1 MKLERIDSAS
11 LAPYLPIEDVR
22 SNLIAMV
29 LTLLV
34 SIPAITWFGINV
46 LPADGRILA
55 CAFLCLI
62 PLLMIVLLTGNMIWA
77 LPESEGRLFKW
88 ARLFVDRNV
97 HGYELRCVR
106 NIYGDPTVTYE
117 IHRRGTPTPY
127 PGKKVMVSVPL
138 QTGVRCG
145 VIIPDMLGF
154 DCWWTIRVHDIS
166 LSSLNAVPVVRMENS
181 NGDRFTIDVE
191 SALRVLASEKS
202 SLEDYVLTS
211 HGGSVGRLVNGLMS
225 RLDAARHELLTE
237 RLERD
242 KAVGDIEEAVA
253 DIKAT
258 TRFQHSK
265 EAAAVRARL
274 VGKLAEHLQFR
285 DIPRRKRDAA

>member
-1 MKLERIDSAS
+1 
-11 LAPYLPIEDVR
+11 
-22 SNLIAMV
+22 
-29 LTLLV
+29 
-34 SIPAITWFGINV
+34 
-46 LPADGRILA
+46 
-55 CAFLCLI
+55 
-62 PLLMIVLLTGNMIWA
+62 
-77 LPESEGRLFKW
+77 
-88 ARLFVDRNV
+88 
-97 HGYELRCVR
+97 
-106 NIYGDPTVTYE
+106 
-117 IHRRGTPTPY
+117 
-127 PGKKVMVSVPL
+127 
-138 QTGVRCG
+138 
-145 VIIPDMLGF
+145 
-154 DCWWTIRVHDIS
+154 
-166 LSSLNAVPVVRMENS
+166 MENS